1 MQKSTRWVAVVAA
14 AAVIAVPAVQGSTSA
29 GVSPPAAAGA
39 QAFGAPG
46 DEADYTPADK
56 SGYATARSRAS
67 HVWLT
72 LEGGR
77 MSEIYYPDIST
88 PSGRSLDFI
97 VSDGHSFSS
106 LVSQSNVRT
115 RLLDDRSGTYRQVA
129 SDAHHRWRLT
139 TTFVPDPARSTVLV
153 QTRLR
158 SLTGHAYQLY
168 TMFDPDLTGNGNDD
182 TGATTADALVAHD
195 SSTASALKASDGFV
209 RASSG
214 YVGTSDGWRDVAA
227 DHTMDWTFASAP
239 DGNVVGTAMLR
250 PDGVHRQTTTLAIG
264 FAAGVAAAQQTATA
278 SLDAGFASARTA
290 YAAGWHD
297 YVRGLRPPPDSL
309 RSAAERRAYRVSQV
323 VLASSEDKVN
333 PGAFVASPSMPWA
346 WGFDDNLAGDSG
358 PYHLVWPRDEYQI
371 ATGLLAEGDR
381 AAAKRAL
388 TYMLT
393 VQQQPD
399 GHLPQNTRADGTPYW
414 TSIQLDETADPII
427 LAWQLHQTDAA
438 TWRHVRQA
446 ADFIVGFHQDGHAA
460 PWTQQE
466 RWEEQD
472 GYSPATIASEIA
484 GLVCA
489 ADLARANGADARA
502 EHYLRVADR
511 WQRQVDDWT
520 VTTNGPLSGQPY
532 YVRLTKDG
540 HPNSG
545 TTYDLGNSGDQAD
558 QRAVVDPSFLELVRL
573 GVKPAGDPVV
583 RNTVRVVDDQLSV
596 STPNGRFWYRYSGD
610 GYGETA
616 DGGPW
621 DIGFTPGSHT
631 TLGRLWPIFAGE
643 RGEYE
648 LLRGISA
655 APRLRAMAATSNGS
669 GLMPEQVWDTRPP
682 AGRAGY
688 GPGTATFSATPLLW
702 THAQYVRLAWSI
714 QAGHPVERPGVVAR
728 RYGG

>member
-1 MQKSTRWVAVVAA
+1 MAA
-14 AAVIAVPAVQGSTSA
+14 PAG
-29 GVSPPAAAGA
+29 G

-46 DEADYTPADK
+46 VEADYVPADK
-56 SGYATARSRAS
+56 TGYATARSRAS

-72 LEGGR
+72 LQGGR

-97 VSDGHSFSS
+97 VSDGHAFSTLAS
-106 LVSQSNVRT
+106 RTNVRT
-115 RLLDDRSGTYRQVA
+115 RLLDARSGAYRQIA
-129 SDAHHRWRLT
+129 SDTHHRWRLT

-153 QTRLR
+153 RTTLR
-158 SLTGHAYQLY
+158 SLTGHEYRLFA
-168 TMFDPDLTGNGNDD
+168 MFDPDLSGNGNDD
-182 TGATTADALVAHD
+182 SATTTDEALLAHD
-195 SSTASALKASDGFV
+195 DAAASALMASDGFV

-227 DHTMDWTFASAP
+227 DHTMDWTFTSAP
-239 DGNVVGTAMLR
+239 AGNVVGTAMLR
-250 PDGVHRQTTTLAIG
+250 PDGIDRRTTSLAIG
-264 FAAGVAAAQQTATA
+264 FGPGVAAAEQTAAA
-278 SLDAGFASARTA
+278 SLQEGFASTRTA
-290 YAAGWHD
+290 YTAGWHD
-297 YVRGLRPPPDSL
+297 YVEGLRPPPASL
-309 RSAAERRAYRVSQV
+309 QSPAERRAYRVSQV
-323 VLASSEDKVN
+323 VLASSEDKTN

-371 ATGLLAEGDR
+371 ATALLAEGDR
-381 AAAKRAL
+381 AAAERAL
-388 TYMLT
+388 RYMLT

-427 LAWQLHQTDAA
+427 LAWQLRRTDAV
-438 TWRHVRQA
+438 TWRHVRRA

-472 GYSPATIASEIA
+472 GYSPGTIASEIA

-489 ADLARANGADARA
+489 ADLARAQGADATAAR
-502 EHYLRVADR
+502 YLRVADR
-511 WQRQVDDWT
+511 WQQRVDDWT
-520 VTTNGPLSGQPY
+520 VTTNGPLSQQPY

-540 HPNSG
+540 HPNAG
-545 TTYDLGNSGDQAD
+545 TTYDLGNSGDRAD

-573 GVKPAGDPVV
+573 GVKPADDPVI
-583 RNTVRVVDDQLSV
+583 RTTVRVVDEQLSV
-596 STPNGRFWYRYSGD
+596 RTPNGQFWHRYSGD

-631 TLGRLWPIFAGE
+631 TQGRLWPIFAGE

-648 LLRGISA
+648 LLIGTSA
-655 APRLRAMAATSNGS
+655 APRLRAMAATSNQG
-669 GLMPEQVWDTRPP
+669 GLMPEQVWDNRPP
-682 AGRAGY
+682 AGRPGFR
-688 GPGTATFSATPLLW
+688 PGTATLSATPLLW

-714 QAGHPVERPGVVAR
+714 QAGHPVERPEVVAR
-728 RYGG
+728 RYAG